1 MNWSAAEAVS
11 PFFCKL
17 RNKEKVSLNI
27 ANKIV
32 LITGASSGIG
42 AVMAQ
47 QFAAK
52 GAVPILTARSTNKL
66 EEIASGLQGQHAVY
80 EMDVTN
86 TEQVNDVVGQI
97 IAKYGRIDILINNAG
112 YGIFESFAEAPLA
125 HFEEMMNVNYMGIVR
140 CTQAVLPHMQKAGS
154 GHIVNVASMAGKI
167 GSAKSTGYSAT
178 KHAVLG
184 FTNSLRQ
191 ELIRSGI
198 SITAINP
205 GPISTPFF
213 DKADPSGNYVK
224 NVAWFMLKPE
234 KVVKELMNAIERNIP
249 EKDLPFVAGMGIKLF
264 HLFPRMFDRLAS
276 GILNKK

>member
-1 MNWSAAEAVS
+1 MNIS
-11 PFFCKL
+11 
-17 RNKEKVSLNI
+17 
-27 ANKIV
+27 NKIV

-52 GAVPILTARSTNKL
+52 GAIPILTARSTDKL
-66 EEIASGLQGQHAVY
+66 HEIAATLQGQHAVY

-86 TEQVNDVVGQI
+86 SGQVNEVI
-97 IAKYGRIDILINNAG
+97 EHIAVKFGRIDILINNAG
-112 YGIFESFAEAPLA
+112 YGIFESFEGAPFS
-125 HFEEMMNVNYMGIVR
+125 HFEEMMNVNYLGIVR
-140 CTQAVLPHMQKAGS
+140 VTQAVLPHMVKAGS
-154 GHIVNVASMAGKI
+154 GHIVNIASMAGKV

-191 ELIRSGI
+191 ELVKKGI
-198 SITAINP
+198 AVTAINP

-213 DKADPSGNYVK
+213 DKADPTGNYVK

-234 KVVKELMNAIERNIP
+234 KVVKELIHAIQKNIP
-249 EKDLPFVAGMGIKLF
+249 EKDLPFVAGVGIKFF
-264 HLFPRMFDRLAS
+264 HLFPRLFDLVAS
-276 GILNKK
+276 GLLNKK

>member
-11 PFFCKL
+11 PFFY
-17 RNKEKVSLNI
+17 KEKVSLNI
-27 ANKIV
+27 SNKIV

-52 GAVPILTARSTNKL
+52 GAIPILTARSTNKL
-66 EEIASGLQGQHAVY
+66 KEIASGLQGQHAFY

-86 TEQVNDVVGQI
+86 TEQVHDVVGQI
-97 IAKYGRIDILINNAG
+97 IAKFGRIDILINNAG

-125 HFEEMMNVNYMGIVR
+125 HFEDMMNVNYMGLVR
-140 CTQAVLPHMQKAGS
+140 CTQAVLPHMLKAGS

-234 KVVKELMNAIERNIP
+234 KVVKELIHAIERNIP

>member
-1 MNWSAAEAVS
+1 MNWSAAEAAS
-11 PFFCKL
+11 PFFY
-17 RNKEKVSLNI
+17 KEKVSLNI
-27 ANKIV
+27 SNKIV

-52 GAVPILTARSTNKL
+52 GAIPILTARSTNKL
-66 EEIASGLQGQHAVY
+66 KEIASGLQGQHAVY

-86 TEQVNDVVGQI
+86 TEQVHEVVGQI
-97 IAKYGRIDILINNAG
+97 IAKFGRIDILINNAG
-112 YGIFESFAEAPLA
+112 YGIFESFAEAPLV
-125 HFEEMMNVNYMGIVR
+125 HFEDMMNVNYMGLVR
-140 CTQAVLPHMQKAGS
+140 CTQAVLPHMLKAGS

-234 KVVKELMNAIERNIP
+234 KVVKELIHAIERNVP

>member
-11 PFFCKL
+11 PFFYNL
-17 RNKEKVSLNI
+17 RNEEKVSLNI
-27 ANKIV
+27 SNKIV

-52 GAVPILTARSTNKL
+52 GAIPILTARSSAKL

-86 TEQVNDVVGQI
+86 TEQVNEVVGQI
-97 IAKYGRIDILINNAG
+97 IAKFGRIDILINNAG
-112 YGIFESFAEAPLA
+112 YGIFESFTEAPLA
-125 HFEEMMNVNYMGIVR
+125 HFEEMMNVNYMGLVR
-140 CTQAVLPHMQKAGS
+140 CTQAVLPHMLKAGS

-191 ELIRSGI
+191 ELNRTGI

-234 KVVKELMNAIERNIP
+234 KVVKALLHAIEKNIP

>member
-11 PFFCKL
+11 PFFY
-17 RNKEKVSLNI
+17 KEKVSLNI
-27 ANKIV
+27 SNKIV

-52 GAVPILTARSTNKL
+52 GAIPILTARSTNKL
-66 EEIASGLQGQHAVY
+66 KEIASGLQGQHAVY

-86 TEQVNDVVGQI
+86 TEQVHDVVGQI
-97 IAKYGRIDILINNAG
+97 IAKFGRIDILINNAG

-125 HFEEMMNVNYMGIVR
+125 HFEDMMNVNYMGLVR
-140 CTQAVLPHMQKAGS
+140 CTQAVLPHMLKAGS

-191 ELIRSGI
+191 ELIRSCI

-234 KVVKELMNAIERNIP
+234 KVVKELIHAIERNIP

>member
-17 RNKEKVSLNI
+17 PNKEKVSLNI

-52 GAVPILTARSTNKL
+52 GAIPILTARSTNKL

-86 TEQVNDVVGQI
+86 TEQVHDVVGQI

-234 KVVKELMNAIERNIP
+234 KVVKELMHAIERNIP